1 MWFTWPWVGS
11 KLTWLVPVEKELHQY
26 MKKAMPV
33 EQELLQAYT
42 NLEREPDNPE
52 HVEEILAL
60 SEELLAVNQHYWVEG
75 KGQPFFQRTMYTIRF
90 MEQPDDVLPNW
101 PGPEDPEGKAMLGEW
116 ASDTG
121 SLAVYAWGFKED
133 GNALATQMI
142 AAFGDAPV
150 VTKDTLDGTLDTVQT
165 ARDSKARV
173 QFIYKRWKGNYRPPL
188 SLFRTGD

>member
-1 MWFTWPWVGS
+1 MSDQLLDPSFPCIFGQGFKRNRVCRDQ
-11 KLTWLVPVEKELHQY
+11 LLVDP
-26 MKKAMPV
+26 
-33 EQELLQAYT
+33 
-42 NLEREPDNPE
+42 
-52 HVEEILAL
+52 
-60 SEELLAVNQHYWVEG
+60 
-75 KGQPFFQRTMYTIRF
+75 GQPFFQRTMYTIRF